1 MAAPHA
7 SWVLDD
13 QSFGNLCRCEVVT
26 EEASGSEAVL
36 LAKLK
41 PFPAISVDG
50 SCGGVTMQS
59 DLKLVC
65 YSMQCIFP
73 STCSVE

>member
-1 MAAPHA
+1 
-7 SWVLDD
+7 
-13 QSFGNLCRCEVVT
+13 VVT

-50 SCGGVTMQS
+50 SCGGVTMPS